1 LGIKKVHEAMGKF
14 FRTRYDPTSRL
25 VVLWGPP
32 WVWTERIEIAIKGEA
47 EQKRHILTAIFCAVQ
62 DTEIR

>member
-1 LGIKKVHEAMGKF
+1 LGSKKVHVAIDKF

-25 VVLWGPP
+25 IVLWGP
-32 WVWTERIEIAIKGEA
+32 WVWTERIEIAIKGEV
-47 EQKRHILTAIFCAVQ
+47 EQERHILTAIFCAVQ